1 MTTFTDTII
10 VRVHTNPDVKMT
22 MSITASGLLFSFL
35 VTFSTLILQCSA
47 TEKIGRNLATLEEKW
62 NISDTDS
69 SYADLQF
76 NLNHT
81 ISDFV
86 LDSMISYEV
95 YDRDCQD
102 GNVLVPES
110 AVGSSIQTDST
121 PPGEGDAIRN
131 TDILLSVNPNNIANE
146 QTVYSEESVDGE
158 LIAKVDF
165 CVRFSLWTPTT
176 PPIEVNFLETLV
188 TLLVNLTDG
197 FSIDDVTV
205 QPKEKLLN
213 TANDEYSLEGFQCNQ
228 QNVPLSEKELLEAR
242 NQGSIIRIC
251 VRPDET
257 ARGDG
262 VYMKS
267 IVSFRFTRQFE
278 NPTQNPAVVQ
288 VAVENEQEAGNHLTS
303 LYCEAGMLVC
313 AFESILFA
321 AFYRDPGMIQGS
333 GTALMQFGT
342 SRAARRRLGLPRD
355 LQNEPTLSQFDIDV
369 ELVPLEDGF
378 RRSDAHTKFLY
389 AWLVTFLSLMIV
401 YTIH

>member
-1 MTTFTDTII
+1 M
-10 VRVHTNPDVKMT
+10 
-22 MSITASGLLFSFL
+22 
-35 VTFSTLILQCSA
+35 LQCSA
-47 TEKIGRNLATLEEKW
+47 TENIGRNLASLEKKW
-62 NISDTDS
+62 NISETDFS
-69 SYADLQF
+69 FADLQF
-76 NLNHT
+76 NLSHT

-95 YDRDCQD
+95 YSRDCQD

-110 AVGSSIQTDST
+110 ALGSSIETDST
-121 PPGEGDAIRN
+121 PPGAGDDIRN
-131 TDILLSVNPNNIANE
+131 ANILLSVNPMNIAIE
-146 QTVYSEESVDGE
+146 ETVYSEGTVDGE
-158 LIAKVDF
+158 LVAKVDF

-176 PPIEVNFLETLV
+176 PPIEVNYLETLV
-188 TLLVNLTDG
+188 TFLATLTDG

-205 QPKEKLLN
+205 EPREKLLN
-213 TANDEYSLEGFQCNQ
+213 TANSEYSLEGFQCDP
-228 QNVPLSEKELLEAR
+228 QNAPLSQEELLEAR

-257 ARGDG
+257 ARDDS

-267 IVSFRFTRQFE
+267 IVSFRFTREFE
-278 NPTQNPAVVQ
+278 NPTQNPPVVQ

-342 SRAARRRLGLPRD
+342 NPTSRRRLGSPRD
-355 LQNEPTLSQFDIDV
+355 LQNEPTDEVLSEFDIDV
-369 ELVPLEDGF
+369 ELIPMEDGF
-378 RRSDAHTKFLY
+378 SRSDAHTKFLY
-389 AWLVTFLSLMIV
+389 GWLVTFLSFMIV
-401 YTIH
+401 KTIF

>member
-1 MTTFTDTII
+1 
-10 VRVHTNPDVKMT
+10 MT
-22 MSITASGLLFSFL
+22 MSITASGLRFSFL
-35 VTFSTLILQCSA
+35 VILSTLISQCST
-47 TEKIGRNLATLEEKW
+47 TENIGRNLASLEEKW
-62 NISDTDS
+62 NISDTNF

-86 LDSMISYEV
+86 LDDMISYEV

-110 AVGSSIQTDST
+110 ALGSSIQTDST
-121 PPGEGDAIRN
+121 PPGEGDGIRN
-131 TDILLSVNPNNIANE
+131 TKILLSVNTNNIANE
-146 QTVYSEESVDGE
+146 PTVYSEETVDGM

-165 CVRFSLWTPTT
+165 CVRFSLWTPSMPT
-176 PPIEVNFLETLV
+176 IEVNFLETLV

-205 QPKEKLLN
+205 KPKEKLLN
-213 TANDEYSLEGFQCNQ
+213 TANNEYSLEGFQCDQ
-228 QNVPLSEKELLEAR
+228 QNAPLSEEELLEAR

-257 ARGDG
+257 ARDDS

-267 IVSFRFTRQFE
+267 IVSFRFTREFE
-278 NPTQNPAVVQ
+278 NPTQNPPVVQ
-288 VAVENEQEAGNHLTS
+288 IAVEDEQEAGNHLTS

-342 SRAARRRLGLPRD
+342 SGGARRRLRSPRD
-355 LQNEPTLSQFDIDV
+355 LQKKPTEEVLSQFDIDV

-378 RRSDAHTKFLY
+378 RSSDAHTKLLY
-389 AWLVTFLSLMIV
+389 AWLVTFLSLMII